1 MLFPPWVVAEI
12 GKASGGDIGFEM
24 ILIHTLPLWR
34 PHGIETMATSGYHD
48 SPSRS
53 VAV

>member
-24 ILIHTLPLWR
+24 ILIHTLPL
-34 PHGIETMATSGYHD
+34 
-48 SPSRS
+48 
-53 VAV
+53 